1 MKPASESKTSRNT
14 AAPADVGLMSDHRA
28 GSSSPS
34 GTAASSNTVP
44 PASN

>member
-1 MKPASESKTSRNT
+1 MSESKTSRNT
-14 AAPADVGLMSDHRA
+14 AAPADVQLTSDQRA

-34 GTAASSNTVP
+34 DSATSSSTVP